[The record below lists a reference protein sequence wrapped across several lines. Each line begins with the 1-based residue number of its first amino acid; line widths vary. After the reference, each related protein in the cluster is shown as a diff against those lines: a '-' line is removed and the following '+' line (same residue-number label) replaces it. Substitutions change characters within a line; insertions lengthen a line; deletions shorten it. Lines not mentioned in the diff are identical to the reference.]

1 MRAESM
7 RRGVVSRARR
17 LSGAALLLF
26 IVLGAGARAGQSGD
40 EEKDQFAA
48 AASYLQVAV
57 EGMHVRLE
65 GGANPEAHRLQPTP
79 LLKYSDPARGYLA
92 AGLWRLGKAGRPKGF
107 VSAEYWAPNTDNP
120 SDQPFVSF
128 EFIPLSDQP
137 FELAGRRAELKWTW
151 DGSGTRPI
159 VLPEAPA
166 PAASPRQRLVQMRNI
181 VRRLDVKEIYRE
193 NPIALRLMTQPVDRY
208 EDRERGIVDGAA
220 FLFAHGTNPEILV
233 LLECTNQRWQLCILR
248 MSWAESFVELDGRE
262 IVRFPEIREHPTA
275 GPYQTAGYG
284 LPGQLDLKAP

>member
-1 MRAESM
+1 MMAERII
-7 RRGVVSRARR
+7 RRTLLRPRGLFA
-17 LSGAALLLF
+17 AALLVAL
-26 IVLGAGARAGQSGD
+26 AQSATSGQPGEERSD
-40 EEKDQFAA
+40 EDQFAA
-48 AASYLQVAV
+48 AASYLQAAV
-57 EGMHVRLE
+57 EGMQAVLE
-65 GGANPEAHRLQPTP
+65 GGANAEAHQLRPTP

-128 EFIPLSDQP
+128 EFIPLSDRP
-137 FELAGRRAELKWTW
+137 FELTGRRAELKWMW
-151 DGSGTRPI
+151 DGSGPRPI
-159 VLPEAPA
+159 ALPEAPA
-166 PAASPRQRLVQMRNI
+166 PAESPRQRLVQMRNI

-275 GPYQTAGYG
+275 GPYQTAGYA
-284 LPGQLDLKAP
+284 LDTKAP